1 MKLVIVG
8 GVAGGASA
16 AARARRLD
24 EHAEIVVLERGPDL
38 SFANCGLPYY
48 LGGEIQQR
56 SKLLV
61 TPLERL
67 KVRYKLDAR
76 PHSEVT
82 RIDRAGKRV
91 MVRDRATGR
100 EYLETY
106 DKLILSPGAKPRVPD
121 VPGGDLP
128 GVFTLRTLGDTDRI
142 FARLKDVRHAVL
154 MGGGFISL
162 EVAENLAHRGIGV
175 TMVERNAQLL
185 MPFDPEMTTP
195 LVKALRA
202 KGVELILGG
211 KVARILPGAGGTL
224 QAQLADGR
232 VLDADLILAGI
243 GVEPES
249 HLAGEAGLELGVRG
263 AIRVNRHM
271 QTSDPE
277 IYAAGDV
284 VEIQDIVTGLGGVV
298 PLGGPANRQGRI
310 AADHIFG
317 RATSYRGTQGT
328 AIVRLFDLTA
338 ACTGASEKTLKRC
351 NIPHRAAYLHPA
363 NHAGYYPGAR
373 QMSLKVL
380 FAPNDGRVLGAQAVG
395 GDGVDKRIDVLAMA
409 IQGRMTVYD
418 LEEAEL
424 CYAPPYGSAKDP
436 VNMAGF
442 ICSGILRGDQPQV
455 TVGELVR
462 QQQSGAIQAVV
473 DVRGADEFARG
484 HLPGAINIPVDELRS
499 RLGDVP
505 PGRIAVNCQVGMRG
519 YLATRILLAAG
530 RDVVNLSGG
539 YLAWELFEGAGLLG

>member
-91 MVRDRATGR
+91 LVRDRATGR

-121 VPGGDLP
+121 VAGGDLP

-271 QTSDPE
+271 QTSDPD

-328 AIVRLFDLTA
+328 AIVRVFDLTA

-484 HLPGAINIPVDELRS
+484 HLPGAINIPVDELRG

>member
-24 EHAEIVVLERGPDL
+24 EQAEIVVLERGPDL

-91 MVRDRATGR
+91 MVRDRAAGR
-100 EYLETY
+100 EYFETY

-128 GVFTLRTLGDTDRI
+128 GVFTLRTLEDTDRI

-175 TMVERNAQLL
+175 TVVERNAQLL

-224 QAQLADGR
+224 QAQLEDGR

-271 QTSDPE
+271 QTSDPD

-328 AIVRLFDLTA
+328 AIVRVFDLTA

-462 QQQSGAIQAVV
+462 QQQSGDIQAVV

-484 HLPGAINIPVDELRS
+484 HLPGAINIPVDELRG

>member
-91 MVRDRATGR
+91 MVRDRAAGR
-100 EYLETY
+100 EYFETY

-128 GVFTLRTLGDTDRI
+128 GVFTLRTLEDTDRI

-175 TMVERNAQLL
+175 TVVERNAQLL

-271 QTSDPE
+271 QTSDPD

-328 AIVRLFDLTA
+328 AIVRVFDLTA

-484 HLPGAINIPVDELRS
+484 HLPGAINIPVDELRG

>member
-91 MVRDRATGR
+91 MVRDRAAGR
-100 EYLETY
+100 EYFETY

-121 VPGGDLP
+121 VAGGDLP
-128 GVFTLRTLGDTDRI
+128 GVFTLRTLEDTDRI

-175 TMVERNAQLL
+175 TVVERNAQLL

-271 QTSDPE
+271 QTSDPD

-328 AIVRLFDLTA
+328 AIVRVFDLTA

-409 IQGRMTVYD
+409 IQGRLTVYD

-462 QQQSGAIQAVV
+462 QQQSGDIQAVV

-484 HLPGAINIPVDELRS
+484 HLPGAINIPVDELRG

>member
-91 MVRDRATGR
+91 LVRDRATGR

-121 VPGGDLP
+121 VAGGDLP

-232 VLDADLILAGI
+232 VLDTDLILAGI

-328 AIVRLFDLTA
+328 AIVRVFDLTA

-409 IQGRMTVYD
+409 IQGKMTVYD

-462 QQQSGAIQAVV
+462 QQQSGDIQAVV

-484 HLPGAINIPVDELRS
+484 HLPGAINIPVDELRG

-539 YLAWELFEGAGLLG
+539 YLAWELFDGAGLLG

>member
-91 MVRDRATGR
+91 MVRDRAAGR
-100 EYLETY
+100 EYFETY

-128 GVFTLRTLGDTDRI
+128 GVFTLRTLEDTHRI

-175 TMVERNAQLL
+175 TVVERNAQLL

-224 QAQLADGR
+224 QAQLEDGR

-271 QTSDPE
+271 QTSDPD

-328 AIVRLFDLTA
+328 AIVRVFDLTA

-462 QQQSGAIQAVV
+462 QQQSGDIQAVV

-484 HLPGAINIPVDELRS
+484 HLPGAINIPVDELRG

>member
-91 MVRDRATGR
+91 LVRDRATGR

-121 VPGGDLP
+121 VSGGDLP
-128 GVFTLRTLGDTDRI
+128 GVFTLRTLEDTDRI

-271 QTSDPE
+271 QTSDPD

-328 AIVRLFDLTA
+328 AIVRVFDLTA

-395 GDGVDKRIDVLAMA
+395 GDGVDKRIDILAMA

-484 HLPGAINIPVDELRS
+484 HLPGAINIPVDELRG

>member
-24 EHAEIVVLERGPDL
+24 EAAEIVILERGPDL

-76 PHSEVT
+76 PHAEVT
-82 RIDRAGKRV
+82 RIDRAAKRV
-91 MVRDRATGR
+91 LVRDRTSGR
-100 EYLETY
+100 EYAESY
-106 DKLILSPGAKPRVPD
+106 DKLILSPGAKPRVPGI
-121 VPGGDLP
+121 PGGNLP
-128 GVFTLRTLGDTDRI
+128 GIFTLRTLEDTDRI
-142 FARLKDVRHAVL
+142 FARLKDVKHAVL

-175 TMVERNAQLL
+175 TVVERNHQLL

-195 LVKALRA
+195 LVKALRN
-202 KGVELILGG
+202 KGVGLILGG
-211 KVARILPGAGGTL
+211 TVNRITSLDGGKL
-224 QAQLADGR
+224 RAHLADGR
-232 VLDADLILAGI
+232 ELDADLVLAGI

-249 HLAGEAGLELGVRG
+249 QLAAEAGLELGLRG

-271 QTSDPE
+271 QTSDPD

-284 VEIQDIVTGLGGVV
+284 VEVSDPISGQNLVV

-310 AADHIFG
+310 AADHLFG
-317 RATSYRGTQGT
+317 RSTTYRGTQGT
-328 AIVRLFDLTA
+328 AILRLFDLTA
-338 ACTGASEKTLKRC
+338 ACTGASEKVLKRAGMAY
-351 NIPHRAAYLHPA
+351 RAAYLHPN
-363 NHAGYYPGAR
+363 NHAGYFPGAKA
-373 QMSLKVL
+373 MCLKVL
-380 FAPNDGRVLGAQAVG
+380 FDPRDGKLLGAQAVG
-395 GDGVDKRIDVLAMA
+395 GEGVDKRIDVLAMA

-442 ICSGILRGDQPQV
+442 ICAGILRGDQPQV
-455 TVGELVR
+455 TVGELEEQR
-462 QQQSGAIQAVV
+462 RSGSIAAVV
-473 DVRGADEFARG
+473 DVRGEDEFARG
-484 HLPGAINIPVDELRS
+484 HLPGAINIPVDELRG

-505 PGRIAVNCQVGMRG
+505 PGRVAVNCQVGMRG

-539 YLAWELFEGAGLLG
+539 YLAWEMFEGARAAA

>member
-24 EHAEIVVLERGPDL
+24 EAAEIVILERGPDL

-76 PHSEVT
+76 PHAEVT
-82 RIDRAGKRV
+82 RIDRAAKRV
-91 MVRDRATGR
+91 LVRDRTSGR
-100 EYLETY
+100 EYAESY
-106 DKLILSPGAKPRVPD
+106 DKLILSPGAKPRVPGI
-121 VPGGDLP
+121 PGGNLP
-128 GVFTLRTLGDTDRI
+128 GIFTLRTLEDTDRI
-142 FARLKDVRHAVL
+142 FARLKDVKHAVL

-175 TMVERNAQLL
+175 TVVERNHQLL

-195 LVKALRA
+195 LVKALRN
-202 KGVELILGG
+202 KGVGLILGG
-211 KVARILPGAGGTL
+211 TVNRITSLDGGKL
-224 QAQLADGR
+224 RAHLADGR
-232 VLDADLILAGI
+232 ELDADLVLAGI

-249 HLAGEAGLELGVRG
+249 QLAAEAGLELGLRG

-271 QTSDPE
+271 QTSDPD

-284 VEIQDIVTGLGGVV
+284 VEVSDPISGQNLVV

-310 AADHIFG
+310 AADHILG
-317 RATSYRGTQGT
+317 RSTTYRGTQGT
-328 AIVRLFDLTA
+328 AILRLFDLTA
-338 ACTGASEKTLKRC
+338 ACTGASEKVLKRAGMAY
-351 NIPHRAAYLHPA
+351 RAAYLHPN
-363 NHAGYYPGAR
+363 NHAGYFPGAKA
-373 QMSLKVL
+373 MCLKVL
-380 FAPNDGRVLGAQAVG
+380 FDPRDGKLLGAQAVG
-395 GDGVDKRIDVLAMA
+395 GEGVDKRIDVLAMA

-442 ICSGILRGDQPQV
+442 ICAGILRGDQPQV
-455 TVGELVR
+455 TVGELEEQR
-462 QQQSGAIQAVV
+462 RSGSIAAVV
-473 DVRGADEFARG
+473 DVRGEDEFARG
-484 HLPGAINIPVDELRS
+484 HLPGAINIPVDELRG

-505 PGRIAVNCQVGMRG
+505 PGRVAVNCQVGMRG

-539 YLAWELFEGAGLLG
+539 YLAWEMFEGARAAA

>member
-91 MVRDRATGR
+91 LVRDRATGR
-100 EYLETY
+100 EYFETY

-128 GVFTLRTLGDTDRI
+128 GVFTLRTLEDTDRI

-224 QAQLADGR
+224 QAQLEDGR

-328 AIVRLFDLTA
+328 AIVRFFDLTA

-484 HLPGAINIPVDELRS
+484 HLPGAINIPVDELRG

>member
-24 EHAEIVVLERGPDL
+24 EAAEIVILERGPDL

-61 TPLERL
+61 TSLERL

-76 PHSEVT
+76 PHAEVT
-82 RIDRAGKRV
+82 RIDRDGKRV
-91 MVRDRATGR
+91 MVRDRTCGR
-100 EYLETY
+100 EYSETY
-106 DKLILSPGAKPRVPD
+106 DKLILSPGARPRVPD
-121 VPGGDLP
+121 IPGGDLP
-128 GVFTLRTLGDTDRI
+128 GVFTLRTLEDTDRI
-142 FARLKDVRHAVL
+142 FARLKDVKHAVL

-162 EVAENLAHRGIGV
+162 EVAENLAHRGIRV
-175 TMVERNAQLL
+175 TVVERNHQLL

-211 KVARILPGAGGTL
+211 KVTSISPGASGTL
-224 QAQLADGR
+224 RAALADGKA
-232 VLDADLILAGI
+232 LDADLVLAGI

-249 HLAGEAGLELGVRG
+249 HLAAEAGLELGVRG

-271 QTSDPE
+271 QTSDPD

-284 VEIQDIVTGLGGVV
+284 VEVSDPISGQNQVV

-317 RATSYRGTQGT
+317 RGSTYRGTQGT
-328 AIVRLFDLTA
+328 AILRLFDLTA
-338 ACTGASEKTLKRC
+338 ACTGASEKTLKKAGMGY
-351 NIPHRAAYLHPA
+351 RAAYLHPN
-363 NHAGYYPGAR
+363 NHAGYFPGA
-373 QMSLKVL
+373 QALCLKVL
-380 FAPNDGRVLGAQAVG
+380 FDAQDGRVLGAQAVG

-409 IQGRMTVYD
+409 IQGKMTVYD

-442 ICSGILRGDQPQV
+442 VCAGILRGDQPQV
-455 TVGELVR
+455 TVGELEEQR
-462 QQQSGAIQAVV
+462 KGGTIQAVV

-484 HLPGAINIPVDELRS
+484 HLPGAINIPVDELRG

-539 YLAWELFEGAGLLG
+539 YLAWELFEGARRTA

>member
-24 EHAEIVVLERGPDL
+24 EQAEIVVLERGPDL

-91 MVRDRATGR
+91 MVRDRAAGR

-128 GVFTLRTLGDTDRI
+128 GVFTLRTLEDTDRI

-162 EVAENLAHRGIGV
+162 EVAENLAHQGIGV
-175 TMVERNAQLL
+175 TVVERNAQLL

-224 QAQLADGR
+224 QAQLEDGR

-271 QTSDPE
+271 QTSDPD

-328 AIVRLFDLTA
+328 AIVRVFDLTA
-338 ACTGASEKTLKRC
+338 ACTGASEKNLKRC

-380 FAPNDGRVLGAQAVG
+380 FDPIDGRVLGAQAVG

-436 VNMAGF
+436 VNMAGV

-462 QQQSGAIQAVV
+462 QQQSGNIQAVV
-473 DVRGADEFARG
+473 DVRGSDEFARG
-484 HLPGAINIPVDELRS
+484 HLPGAINIPVDELRG

>member
-91 MVRDRATGR
+91 MVRDRAAGR
-100 EYLETY
+100 EYFETY

-128 GVFTLRTLGDTDRI
+128 GVFTLRTLEDTDRI

-175 TMVERNAQLL
+175 TVVERNAQLL

-271 QTSDPE
+271 QTSDPD

-484 HLPGAINIPVDELRS
+484 HLPGAINIPVDELRG

>member
-100 EYLETY
+100 EYFETY

-121 VPGGDLP
+121 VAGGDLP

-175 TMVERNAQLL
+175 TVVERNAQLL

-271 QTSDPE
+271 QTSDPD

-484 HLPGAINIPVDELRS
+484 HLPGAINIPVDELRG